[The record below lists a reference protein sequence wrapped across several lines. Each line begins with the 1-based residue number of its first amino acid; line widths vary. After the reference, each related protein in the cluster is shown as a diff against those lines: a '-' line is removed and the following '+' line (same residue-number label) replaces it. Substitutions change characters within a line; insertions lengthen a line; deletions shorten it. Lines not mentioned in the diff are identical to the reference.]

1 MEKIPLL
8 NTWMKYVRCL
18 FIDRDN
24 PKEALKTIIAGIE
37 NIRKGFVKIAK
48 HAKADIVPVSIVGFD
63 GYAKKMFE
71 KSVTVVIG
79 EPISYQLDEDEII
92 QKWCAEICKN
102 HLLR

>member
-1 MEKIPLL
+1 M
-8 NTWMKYVRCL
+8 
-18 FIDRDN
+18 
-24 PKEALKTIIAGIE
+24 
-37 NIRKGFVKIAK
+37 KIAK

-102 HLLR
+102 TGFENCMLNSENAC